1 MTQQPNDRTDL
12 LLGGLGS
19 LVVNLGFLLA
29 AAGDQRILLL
39 LFASIIAGGVM
50 IFTERG
56 GIGMGIILGAV
67 VAVIAALVIA
77 GIFDW
82 SPIRG

>member
-1 MTQQPNDRTDL
+1 MDTQPNDRLDL
-12 LLGGLGS
+12 LKGGLGS

-39 LFASIIAGGVM
+39 LFASIILGGIM
-50 IFTERG
+50 LFTERG
-56 GIGMGIILGAV
+56 GVGMGIILGAV
-67 VAVIAALVIA
+67 VAVIAALAIA